1 MKWYGYI
8 AFSVASAIAGGSLV
22 KKLWKEKYQKQK
34 DELHIAQQEGN
45 LLYRWLQLSQKG
57 VELSDYFS
65 ANGYGSVAVFGMNRE
80 GRLAIEKLD
89 DLAVYGVEAEN
100 LGAVHERLKV
110 YRLGDDPLPPANCM
124 VICDLGE
131 TPEKTALIQK
141 AFSGMIISLED
152 VLTAIENEM

>member
-45 LLYRWLQLSQKG
+45 LLYRWLQLSQ
-57 VELSDYFS
+57 
-65 ANGYGSVAVFGMNRE
+65 NGYGSVAVFGMNRE